1 MYYINVFRKIMILWV
16 FMLLVKS
23 DQCYEYKF
31 CKPKVVGR
39 PRYDETIRQNAHR
52 I

>member
-1 MYYINVFRKIMILWV
+1 MILWV

-23 DQCYEYKF
+23 DQCDKYKF

-39 PRYDETIRQNAHR
+39 PRYDETKILIEYNKQ
-52 I
+52 